1 MKKSKNNE
9 ILYNEA
15 RLGNLAGVKNCIKSR
30 VDINST
36 DKWGWSAL
44 NVASFRGHTDVVKF
58 LIREG
63 AEVDQEDVSCYTA
76 LCRATQKGHKDIIKV
91 LLKAGA
97 DVNHRNRRGNTPL
110 SLASY
115 WGHEKSV
122 MILLMYGAD
131 IEVKNNV
138 GVTALTLAST
148 ESEDIVK
155 ILIDVGADSR
165 FIKNKELESKCSTEE
180 KDQLFSKALRG
191 EKYEIAII
199 LLQRDEEV
207 ISKLVDQQILECLL
221 HQAAKLEES
230 EHILAMVK
238 TSVDI
243 NAIDKDGNTALHK
256 AADNTFGEN
265 VKILLE
271 LGADKNIKN
280 KIGQLPLDVTTDE
293 NIKYLF
299 SSSNSFG
306 NNSVDNLGANIGEDD
321 LPMSTDSQN
330 IYYGLDPILKLN
342 KDEAETWE
350 ASVTEADV
358 ATLKPKEAKYQEHI
372 YEFIMTEKHHCQLLK
387 KIQKL
392 FFEEMKLQLDMKSE
406 VLVKLFP
413 ELENLVDIHF
423 DFLKQLRIQQ
433 VSY

>member
-1 MKKSKNNE
+1 M
-9 ILYNEA
+9 
-15 RLGNLAGVKNCIKSR
+15 
-30 VDINST
+30 
-36 DKWGWSAL
+36 
-44 NVASFRGHTDVVKF
+44 
-58 LIREG
+58 
-63 AEVDQEDVSCYTA
+63 
-76 LCRATQKGHKDIIKV
+76 
-91 LLKAGA
+91 
-97 DVNHRNRRGNTPL
+97 
-110 SLASY
+110 
-115 WGHEKSV
+115 
-122 MILLMYGAD
+122 
-131 IEVKNNV
+131 
-138 GVTALTLAST
+138 
-148 ESEDIVK
+148 
-155 ILIDVGADSR
+155 
-165 FIKNKELESKCSTEE
+165 
-180 KDQLFSKALRG
+180 
-191 EKYEIAII
+191 
-199 LLQRDEEV
+199 
-207 ISKLVDQQILECLL
+207 DQQILECLL

-230 EHILAMVK
+230 EYILVMVK

-330 IYYGLDPILKLN
+330 IYYRLDPILKLN

-413 ELENLVDIHF
+413 ELDNLLDIHL

>member
-30 VDINST
+30 VDINSIE
-36 DKWGWSAL
+36 KWGWSAL

-76 LCRATQKGHKDIIKV
+76 LCRAAQKGHKDIIKV

-155 ILIDVGADSR
+155 VLIDVGADST
-165 FIKNKELESKCSTEE
+165 FVKNKELESKCSTQE
-180 KDQLFSKALRG
+180 KDLFSKALRK
-191 EKYEIAII
+191 EKYEIALI
-199 LLQRDEEV
+199 LLQRDGDMNE
-207 ISKLVDQQILECLL
+207 LYR
-221 HQAAKLEES
+221 
-230 EHILAMVK
+230 
-238 TSVDI
+238 DI
-243 NAIDKDGNTALHK
+243 
-256 AADNTFGEN
+256 
-265 VKILLE
+265 KI
-271 LGADKNIKN
+271 
-280 KIGQLPLDVTTDE
+280 
-293 NIKYLF
+293 
-299 SSSNSFG
+299 
-306 NNSVDNLGANIGEDD
+306 NNLS
-321 LPMSTDSQN
+321 
-330 IYYGLDPILKLN
+330 
-342 KDEAETWE
+342 
-350 ASVTEADV
+350 
-358 ATLKPKEAKYQEHI
+358 
-372 YEFIMTEKHHCQLLK
+372 
-387 KIQKL
+387 
-392 FFEEMKLQLDMKSE
+392 
-406 VLVKLFP
+406 
-413 ELENLVDIHF
+413 
-423 DFLKQLRIQQ
+423 
-433 VSY
+433 